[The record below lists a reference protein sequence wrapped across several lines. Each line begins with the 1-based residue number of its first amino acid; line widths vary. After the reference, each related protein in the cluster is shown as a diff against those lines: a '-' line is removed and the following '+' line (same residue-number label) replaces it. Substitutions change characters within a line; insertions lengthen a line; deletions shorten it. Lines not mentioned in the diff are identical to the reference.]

1 MNVGI
6 IGYGVVGKC
15 VYAAFKERS
24 QLHVYDPAYPGNLGE
39 FEDSLDAVWAKAEFV
54 FICVPTPQQIGPD
67 EYGGPF
73 DGSAV
78 DHCMEFLGSQEN
90 DPSKTIILTSTTLP
104 SRIAG
109 YQKKWP
115 HFRFVVCPEFS
126 RQETALEDYLNP
138 RFRILGGNESDAKAV
153 QNLFAEFSTC
163 APCPV
168 GFCDAIGAALIKYM
182 NNTFLATKVS
192 MLNQFHELW
201 EKSGSSTDWMQ
212 LMEVWHLDERLGN
225 SHYQVPGPDGDRGW
239 GGKCYPKDV
248 NALLR
253 EAKELEIKLSV
264 LEEAWNYNLSVRKK
278 IDWVDD

>member
-1 MNVGI
+1 MDVGI

-24 QLHVYDPAYPGNLGE
+24 RLHVYDPAYSKDLDESEN
-39 FEDSLDAVWAKAEFV
+39 SLDAVWAKVEFV
-54 FICVPTPQQIGPD
+54 FICVPTPQRIESGA
-67 EYGGPF
+67 YGGSF

-78 DHCMEFLGSQEN
+78 DHCMESFGSQGS
-90 DPSKTIILTSTTLP
+90 DSSKTIILTSTVLP

-115 HFRFVVCPEFS
+115 HLRLVVCPEFA
-126 RQETALEDYLNP
+126 RQRTALEDYLNP

-153 QNLFAEFSTC
+153 QDLFAKFSAC

-168 GFCDAIGAALIKYM
+168 GFCDAVGAALIKYM
-182 NNTFLATKVS
+182 NNAFLATKVS
-192 MLNQFHELW
+192 ILNQFYGLW

-212 LMEVWHLDERLGN
+212 LMEAWHLDERLGN

-253 EAKELEIKLSV
+253 EAKELETELSV
-264 LEEAWNYNLSVRKK
+264 LEEAWNYNLSIRKK
-278 IDWVDD
+278 IDWMDN